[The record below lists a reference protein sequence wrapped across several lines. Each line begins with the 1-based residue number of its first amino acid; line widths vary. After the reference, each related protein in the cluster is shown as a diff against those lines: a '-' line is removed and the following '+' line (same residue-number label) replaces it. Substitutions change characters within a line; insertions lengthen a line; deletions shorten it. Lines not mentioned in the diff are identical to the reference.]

1 MVSQYE
7 SRSPAGDRDQP
18 RHCTGAGMAAA
29 GAGHLT
35 YDGRGLNIPP
45 ASHSALEALGCICVS
60 SEQQMAMQ
68 SCSWYLAR
76 KCAWC
81 CPRNYPRKLCE
92 NATQSGLFPRPA
104 QLHIQHSQVHTA
116 GAEQGRP
123 CLGVLRL
130 FGPLYIHIVN
140 VVCPESR
147 PWWYC
152 RYGVMLW
159 CVIMSWI
166 LRLSRGCSEPGH
178 THPHH
183 HHPPP
188 HLLSLLSS
196 VPTIRC
202 RVPQYWHWFDT
213 VIFIYLIIY

>member
-1 MVSQYE
+1 MHLCKF
-7 SRSPAGDRDQP
+7 R
-18 RHCTGAGMAAA
+18 AA
-29 GAGHLT
+29 
-35 YDGRGLNIPP
+35 DGNAKTPPGLQLIF
-45 ASHSALEALGCICVS
+45 STEVCLV
-60 SEQQMAMQ
+60 
-68 SCSWYLAR
+68 
-76 KCAWC
+76 WC

-152 RYGVMLW
+152 RYGVML
-159 CVIMSWI
+159 
-166 LRLSRGCSEPGH
+166 
-178 THPHH
+178 
-183 HHPPP
+183 
-188 HLLSLLSS
+188 
-196 VPTIRC
+196 
-202 RVPQYWHWFDT
+202 
-213 VIFIYLIIY
+213 